1 MNDQE
6 IRAAAAQAAAVLM
19 APSAPS
25 PADYV
30 AVAEVVEAYI
40 REGKNAAF
48 ALCAIPEEQPVEI
61 PARQAT
67 VVQAVASPVPAP
79 VQYAPPVPAP
89 EPEVTAKPEIAEVRK
104 DADVISLPTR
114 DAPSPKQNA
123 ARSIVERRRKERVD
137 SIMAEASVAKVKAHK
152 ERLLGDAEDAGLSDF
167 PVTVKGQNMTLG
179 AYLASLLGS

>member
-40 REGKNAAF
+40 REGKIAAF
-48 ALCAIPEEQPVEI
+48 ALCAIPEEQQVEV
-61 PARQAT
+61 PAQQAPAI
-67 VVQAVASPVPAP
+67 QAVASPAPAP
-79 VQYAPPVPAP
+79 VQHVPPAP
-89 EPEVTAKPEIAEVRK
+89 EPEVATEPEVTEVSK
-104 DADVISLPTR
+104 GADVISLPTR

-137 SIMAEASVAKVKAHK
+137 SIMAEASVAKVRAHK